1 MLKADLRI
9 NLHNQSV
16 LPISY
21 YTFVYIRYTNLPL
34 AQFIPMTI
42 CAQPSS
48 KVDYIL
54 PFNVKFVDVHFKL
67 FLSPW

>member
-21 YTFVYIRYTNLPL
+21 YTFVYIRYTNQQL
-34 AQFIPMTI
+34 ASSTI
-42 CAQPSS
+42 YPYDNLCST
-48 KVDYIL
+48 L
-54 PFNVKFVDVHFKL
+54 FKSRL
-67 FLSPW
+67 HLAI